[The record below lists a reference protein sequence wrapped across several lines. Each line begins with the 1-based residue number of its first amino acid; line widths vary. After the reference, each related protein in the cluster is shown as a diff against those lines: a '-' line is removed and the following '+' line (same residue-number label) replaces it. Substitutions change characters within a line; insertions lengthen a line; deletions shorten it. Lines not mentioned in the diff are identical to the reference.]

1 MKVPLRFFSG
11 PWPNPVLYRVPLF
24 FLLIVADSVSGFGS
38 MGPISASF
46 GDYSLFCAIDASGK
60 QAVICWDA
68 NNSSSTASS
77 SLHYSTVLPPMAA
90 LSGGEGFLC
99 GILVNTSQ
107 AFCWDSMGL
116 SKSSDLVPAV
126 FQPNAYSHLAA
137 GKDHVCAIRGS
148 YYSEN
153 DSGSVDCWDIVR
165 VSNNSLS
172 SKQSARFYDQYVSAL
187 VFRRLVSGD
196 GFSCGVIRDGG
207 VACWGPNSG
216 YLGVSGISENFV
228 ALASGVGSICG
239 VSQMSGEVK
248 CWGDNNTFGSPPIGT
263 RFVSLAA
270 GAQHFCGI
278 REDSHGIECWG
289 NFNASLIPKG
299 SGFLA
304 IASSDF
310 LNCAI
315 RESDL
320 VLDCWFANVTSSA
333 DYDPPLQLCSP
344 GLCTAGTCGE
354 GMFAFNAS
362 LLNEPDLTSLCVR
375 KDLKICSPCGLNC
388 SEGFFPS
395 SSCTSDADR
404 VCTSCSLCQNS
415 SCWGVCK
422 LQSSREM
429 RQKHWDQW
437 RQLLLIIGSAAAGFL
452 LILVAWCLLPRV
464 MVTSKEEGQK
474 KKFLS
479 CIRKTQPEA
488 ERNADQHPPASVAP
502 CPGVAQVF
510 RLSELKDATNGF
522 KEFNELGRG
531 SYGFV
536 YKAVL
541 PDGRQVAVKRANAAT
556 IIHTNSRDFEME
568 LEVLCNL
575 RHGNIVN
582 LLGYCAEMGER
593 LLVYEFMPHGTLH
606 DHLHGGLSTLNWSLR
621 LKIAMQAAKGLE
633 YLHKEVVPPIVH
645 RDVKSSKILLDAD
658 WGARITDFGL
668 LTPNERDLTADM
680 RMDVYR
686 FGVVLLEILSGRKS
700 YDEDCIPPNIVDWA
714 LPQIRQGKAAAIID
728 RYVALPRN
736 FEPLLKLADI
746 AELALREDPNERASM
761 SDLALLLDQLV
772 KDGLIL

>member
-1 MKVPLRFFSG
+1 MKIPLKFFSG
-11 PWPNPVLYRVPLF
+11 PSPNPALYHFSLF
-24 FLLIVADSVSGFGS
+24 FLLTLADSASGFGS

-46 GDYSLFCAIDASGK
+46 GDYGLFCAIDASGK

-99 GILVNTSQ
+99 GILANTSQ
-107 AFCWDSMGL
+107 VLCWDSWDFLKALILFLPYL
-116 SKSSDLVPAV
+116 SPMLILMLLLKTC
-126 FQPNAYSHLAA
+126 F
-137 GKDHVCAIRGS
+137 
-148 YYSEN
+148 
-153 DSGSVDCWDIVR
+153 
-165 VSNNSLS
+165 
-172 SKQSARFYDQYVSAL
+172 
-187 VFRRLVSGD
+187 GD

-207 VACWGPNSG
+207 IACWGPNSG
-216 YLGVSGISENFV
+216 DLGVSGISENFV
-228 ALASGVGSICG
+228 ALTSGVDSLCG

-248 CWGDNNTFGSPPIGT
+248 CWGDNDSYGSPPVGI

-304 IASSDF
+304 IASSNY
-310 LNCAI
+310 LTCGI
-315 RESDL
+315 REGDL
-320 VLDCWFANVTSSA
+320 VLDCWFANVSGPA

-375 KDLKICSPCGLNC
+375 KDLKICSPCGFNC

-395 SSCTSDADR
+395 SLCTLDADR
-404 VCTSCSLCQNS
+404 VCTSCSLCQSS
-415 SCWGVCK
+415 SCGDV
-422 LQSSREM
+422 LQAPVFTRDAAEALGSIASTTPDNWVFCFRIPANFGCLVRE
-429 RQKHWDQW
+429 
-437 RQLLLIIGSAAAGFL
+437 
-452 LILVAWCLLPRV
+452 
-464 MVTSKEEGQK
+464 EETMSG
-474 KKFLS
+474 LHS
-479 CIRKTQPEA
+479 QPKQEA
-488 ERNADQHPPASVAP
+488 DGNADEHPPASVAP

-541 PDGRQVAVKRANAAT
+541 ADGRPVAVKRANAAT

-568 LEVLCNL
+568 LEILCNV
-575 RHGNIVN
+575 RHGNIT
-582 LLGYCAEMGER
+582 
-593 LLVYEFMPHGTLH
+593 LVYEFMPHGTLH

-658 WGARITDFGL
+658 WGARIADFGL
-668 LTPNERDLTADM
+668 LTPNERDLSADM
-680 RMDVYR
+680 RMDVYG
-686 FGVVLLEILSGRKS
+686 FGVVLLEILSGRKA
-700 YDEDCIPPNIVDWA
+700 YDGDCMPPNI
-714 LPQIRQGKAAAIID
+714 GKAAAIID

-736 FEPLLKLADI
+736 VEPLLKLADI

-761 SDLALLLDQLV
+761 SDLALLLDQLM
-772 KDGLIL
+772 KEGLIL